1 MVERAS
7 ILVVDDD
14 LAMCDYLVDLL
25 SDEGF
30 EVQKA
35 VTGEAAFKKVEEE
48 AFDLAIMDMRMK
60 GINGIDLMKSIKSVR
75 PGITVIMITA
85 FGTIETAVEAM
96 KLGAY
101 HYITKPFKIDELLLM
116 VRKGLEEAALRKE
129 LSRLRKE
136 VEQTYKL
143 HGIVGKSK
151 AMRDTFDLIA
161 KLSSTSSNVLISGES
176 GTGKEL
182 VAKAIHYNSPR
193 KTKSLVS
200 VNCAAIPENLL
211 ESELFGYFK
220 GAFTDAKSNKKG
232 LFEEAHLGT
241 LLLDEITEL
250 SPKLQAKLLRAIQE
264 KEIRP
269 LGASQNVPADVRIIA
284 LTNKNIEEEIARERF
299 REDLY
304 YRINIINI
312 SIPPLRDRGE
322 DIALLAGHFLS
333 KYATANNK
341 KINSISEAAMRMLLN
356 YSWPGNVRELEN
368 AIERAVVLG
377 ASDQIIVEDLSDK
390 IISSRRVNIIE
401 QALKDNLTLEAI
413 EKEYILRTLE
423 KEGGN
428 KVKAAHLLGIDRM
441 TLYRKLERYKME
453 DERKDKM

>member
-1 MVERAS
+1 MAERAS

-14 LAMCDYLVDLL
+14 IAMCDYLVDLL

-30 EVQKA
+30 DVQKA
-35 VTGEAAFKKVEEE
+35 VNGEAALTKVEEE
-48 AFDLAIMDMRMK
+48 LFDLAIMDMKMK
-60 GINGIDLMKSIKSVR
+60 GVHGLDLMKTIKSAR
-75 PGITVIMITA
+75 PGIIVIMITA

-143 HGIVGKSK
+143 HDIVGKSK
-151 AMRDTFDLIA
+151 VMRDIYDLIA
-161 KLSSTSSNVLISGES
+161 KLSSTSSHVLISGES

-193 KTKSLVS
+193 KTMPLVS
-200 VNCAAIPENLL
+200 INCAAIPENLL
-211 ESELFGYFK
+211 ESELFGYVK

-232 LFEEAHLGT
+232 LFGEAHLGT

-269 LGASQNVPADVRIIA
+269 LGASQNIPTDVRIIA
-284 LTNKNIEEEIARERF
+284 LTNKNIEEEIVRRRF

-312 SIPPLRDRGE
+312 SLPPLKDRGE

-333 KYATANNK
+333 KYASSNNK
-341 KINSISEAAMRMLLN
+341 NINSISEAAMKILLN
-356 YSWPGNVRELEN
+356 HPWPGNVRELEN
-368 AIERAVVLG
+368 VIERAVVLG
-377 ASDQIIVEDLSDK
+377 TSDK
-390 IISSRRVNIIE
+390 INPEDLPDKILGDRRLNLIE
-401 QALKDNLTLEAI
+401 QALEDNLTLETL
-413 EKEYILRTLE
+413 EKEYILRTLA
-423 KEGGN
+423 KEEGN
-428 KVKAAHLLGIDRM
+428 KVRAAHLLGIDRM
-441 TLYRKLERYKME
+441 TLYRKLERYKVE
-453 DERKDKM
+453 DKTAK